1 MADSI
6 DISQVSNDLLSEL
19 NLDQSEL
26 STIQSLVTTA
36 KEVVNQSADIQSGDS
51 LVIPAIKTLA
61 TAQYY
66 DRTLSNGM
74 PNGLLMMLTHLQA
87 NPSANQQSS
96 DDNGS

>member
-1 MADSI
+1 MAETDV
-6 DISQVSNDLLSEL
+6 DVSQVSNDLMAEL

-36 KEVVNQSADIQSGDS
+36 QAVVSRSADIQSGDS
-51 LVIPAIKTLA
+51 LFIPAIKTLA

-87 NPSANQQSS
+87 VPSTDSG
-96 DDNGS
+96 DNSGN